1 MCRKLILFRQHG
13 RDPVIISKFVSHK
26 SESES
31 LTLRQCNAFTDDV
44 PPFGLFIEQ
53 LEIFLVTTSDIGI
66 SIIFYTLSRNSS
78 IFTLY
83 FP

>member
-1 MCRKLILFRQHG
+1 MLPTLSQAILIHAG
-13 RDPVIISKFVSHK
+13 DYK

-31 LTLRQCNAFTDDV
+31 LTLCQCDAFTDDL

-53 LEIFLVTTSDIGI
+53 LEIILVTTSDFGVLV
-66 SIIFYTLSRNSS
+66 IFCKLSRNSL

-83 FP
+83 FPA